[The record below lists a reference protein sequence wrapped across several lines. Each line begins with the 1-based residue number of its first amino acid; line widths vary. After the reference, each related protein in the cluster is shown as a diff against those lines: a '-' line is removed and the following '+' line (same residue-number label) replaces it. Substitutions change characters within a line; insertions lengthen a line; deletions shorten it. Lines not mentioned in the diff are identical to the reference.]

1 MYSAAAGPAITSRVS
16 GSASNSQNSCE
27 WAVSEGGVVRLV
39 HASWLALHKTDWTNF
54 DAKFLVCAANIHRGK
69 IYDG

>member
-1 MYSAAAGPAITSRVS
+1 MRDQPLLQEFQDQLPTVKIPVS
-16 GSASNSQNSCE
+16 GRSRRA
-27 WAVSEGGVVRLV
+27 GVVLLV
-39 HASWLALHKTDWTNF
+39 DASWLALHKTDWTNF